1 MFRLFGETSINF
13 MGSRRYAYVVSAV
26 LVVATIIALV
36 VHGGPRLGIDF
47 AGGTVIQV
55 LLKPKQS
62 ADVVRDA
69 LAKADL
75 GKAEIQS
82 IGTEGGYLFRLKE
95 GDVEGDAFVVVKEAL
110 QREVPDLGVDL
121 RREETVGPKIG
132 RELRGKAVWAVLWVL
147 AGILVYVGW
156 RYELTFA
163 LGAVIALF
171 HDVFITLGFL
181 SFMNIEISLP
191 VVAALLT
198 IGGYSI
204 NDTIVLFD
212 RIREQRRLLR
222 REQFDKIINI
232 SVNRVLNRT
241 VLMSITTLLA
251 VFSLLMLGGEV
262 IYDFALT
269 VFVGVIA
276 GTYSSIY
283 VASALALDI
292 HGPEKRKIRR

>member
-13 MGSRRYAYVVSAV
+13 MGSRKYTYIVSGV
-26 LVVATIIALV
+26 LLVATVVTLV
-36 VHGGPRLGIDF
+36 MHGGPRLGIDF
-47 AGGTVIQV
+47 AGGSVIQV
-55 LLKPKQS
+55 QLTPRQN
-62 ADVVRDA
+62 AEVVRSA
-69 LAKADL
+69 LSKAGL
-75 GKAEIQS
+75 AKAEIQS
-82 IGTEGGYLFRLKE
+82 IGQEGGYLFRLKE
-95 GDVEGDAFVVVKEAL
+95 GETEGEVFVVIRDAL
-110 QREVPDLGVDL
+110 QAEVSGLEVEL

-171 HDVFITLGFL
+171 HDVFVTLGFL
-181 SFMNIEISLP
+181 SFMNIEVSLP

-212 RIREQRRLLR
+212 RIREQRKLLR
-222 REQFDKIINI
+222 REQFDKIINV

-251 VFSLLMLGGEV
+251 VFSLLILGGEV
-262 IYDFALT
+262 IHDFALT

-292 HGPEKRKIRR
+292 HGPEKRKPRR

>member
-1 MFRLFGETSINF
+1 MFRLFGETHINF
-13 MGSRRYAYVVSAV
+13 MGSRRYTYLVSAV
-26 LVVATIIALV
+26 LIVATV
-36 VHGGPRLGIDF
+36 VTLAMHGGPRLGIDF

-55 LLKPKQS
+55 QLAPPQT
-62 ADVVRDA
+62 ADVVRNA
-69 LAKADL
+69 LARADL
-75 GKAEIQS
+75 AKAEIQS
-82 IGTEGGYLFRLKE
+82 IGEEGGYLFRLKE
-95 GDVEGDAFVVVKEAL
+95 GETEGKAFTVIREAL
-110 QREVPDLGVDL
+110 QADVPDLEVEL

-181 SFMNIEISLP
+181 SFVNIEVSLP

-212 RIREQRRLLR
+212 RIREQKKLLR
-222 REQFDKIINI
+222 REQFDKIINV

-251 VFSLLMLGGEV
+251 VFSLLILGGEV
-262 IYDFALT
+262 IHDFALT

-292 HGPEKRKIRR
+292 HGPEKRKTRR

>member
-1 MFRLFGETSINF
+1 MFRLFGETHINF
-13 MGSRRYAYVVSAV
+13 MGSRRYAYILSVVLIVASGV
-26 LVVATIIALV
+26 SLVM
-36 VHGGPRLGIDF
+36 HGGPRMGIDF

-55 LLKPKQS
+55 QLKPQQS
-62 ADVVRDA
+62 ADVVREA
-69 LAKADL
+69 LGRVGLD
-75 GKAEIQS
+75 KAEIQS
-82 IGTEGGYLFRLKE
+82 IGEQGGYLLRLKE
-95 GDVEGDAFVVVKEAL
+95 GEVEGEVFPAIREAL
-110 QREVPDLGVDL
+110 QAQVSGLEVEL

-171 HDVFITLGFL
+171 HDVFLTLGFL
-181 SFMNIEISLP
+181 SFANIEISLP

-212 RIREQRRLLR
+212 RIREQVKLLR
-222 REQFDKIINI
+222 KEQFDKIINL

-241 VLMSITTLLA
+241 VLMSITTLFA
-251 VFSLLMLGGEV
+251 VFSLLLLGGEV
-262 IYDFALT
+262 IHDFALT
-269 VFVGVIA
+269 VFVGIIA

-292 HGPEKRKIRR
+292 HGPEKRKTRR

>member
-13 MGSRRYAYVVSAV
+13 MGSRKYAYIISGV
-26 LVVATIIALV
+26 LIVASVISLA

-55 LLKPKQS
+55 LITPKQS
-62 ADVVRDA
+62 ADVVRSA
-69 LAKADL
+69 LARAGLAKA
-75 GKAEIQS
+75 EMQS
-82 IGTEGGYLFRLKE
+82 IGEEGGYLFRLKE
-95 GDVEGDAFVVVKEAL
+95 GETEGDAFTVLKGAIQE
-110 QREVPDLGVDL
+110 EVPGAEVEL

-163 LGAVIALF
+163 LGAVVALF
-171 HDVFITLGFL
+171 HDVFVTLGFL
-181 SFMNIEISLP
+181 SFTNIEISLP

-212 RIREQRRLLR
+212 RIREQNRLLR
-222 REQFDKIINI
+222 REQFEKIINI
-232 SVNRVLNRT
+232 SVNRVLSRT
-241 VLMSITTLLA
+241 VLMSLTTLFA
-251 VFSLLMLGGEV
+251 VFSLLILGGEV
-262 IYDFALT
+262 IHDFALT

-292 HGPEKRKIRR
+292 HGPEKRKTRR

>member
-13 MGSRRYAYVVSAV
+13 MGSRKYAYIISGV
-26 LVVATIIALV
+26 LIVASVISLV

-55 LLKPKQS
+55 LITPRQS
-62 ADVVRDA
+62 ADVVRSA
-69 LAKADL
+69 LARAGLAKA
-75 GKAEIQS
+75 EMQS
-82 IGTEGGYLFRLKE
+82 IGEEGGYLFRLKE
-95 GDVEGDAFVVVKEAL
+95 GETEGDAFTVLKGAIQE
-110 QREVPDLGVDL
+110 EVPGAEVEL

-163 LGAVIALF
+163 LGAVVALF
-171 HDVFITLGFL
+171 HDVFVTLGFL
-181 SFMNIEISLP
+181 SFTNIEISLP

-212 RIREQRRLLR
+212 RIREQNRLLR
-222 REQFDKIINI
+222 REQFEKIINI
-232 SVNRVLNRT
+232 SVNRVLSRT
-241 VLMSITTLLA
+241 VLMSLTTLFA
-251 VFSLLMLGGEV
+251 VFSLLILGGEV
-262 IYDFALT
+262 IHDFALT

-292 HGPEKRKIRR
+292 HGPEKRKTRR